1 MTTTPAR
8 RKAARED
15 IGRAMHSRAH
25 AYVLHYACGGF
36 ESPDRRITAI
46 AARNLGTGTTQSFE
60 LDTALRRAGCD
71 PLSATSQDLDRAEK
85 AILDAF
91 YDFVAHNLTGTYW
104 LHWNMRNATFG
115 FLALENR
122 HRLLGGHPLG
132 IPDAQRVDLAARMV
146 DLYGDSYAA
155 IENRL
160 RSLASRNGLAM
171 SHLIDGADQAAALER
186 RDFATVDRSLLNRVD
201 LMYAI
206 ATKANEGTLKTHAG
220 AFDGLGG
227 HGGAITWVKEHPV
240 VAACAAA
247 APVFAAVIGAVKLW
261 GLFSGHA

>member
-91 YDFVAHNLTGTYW
+91 YDFVAHNLNGTYW

-132 IPDAQRVDLAARMV
+132 RHPHRRQRPAAGLVPLRQRAGAHARHRLYRRGAHRHPPSRRTAAR
-146 DLYGDSYAA
+146 
-155 IENRL
+155 
-160 RSLASRNGLAM
+160 AS
-171 SHLIDGADQAAALER
+171 GAGI
-186 RDFATVDRSLLNRVD
+186 S
-201 LMYAI
+201 
-206 ATKANEGTLKTHAG
+206 
-220 AFDGLGG
+220 
-227 HGGAITWVKEHPV
+227 
-240 VAACAAA
+240 
-247 APVFAAVIGAVKLW
+247 
-261 GLFSGHA
+261 SGR

>member
-15 IGRAMHSRAH
+15 IGRAMLSRSH
-25 AYVLHYACGGF
+25 AYLLHYACEGF
-36 ESPDRRITAI
+36 ETPLRRITAI
-46 AARNLGTGTTQSFE
+46 AARNLGTGATQSFE
-60 LDTALRRAGCD
+60 LETALRRAGCD
-71 PLSATSQDLDRAEK
+71 QLTATPDELDRGEK

-91 YDFVAHNLTGTYW
+91 YDFVAHNLNGTYW

-122 HRLLGGHPLG
+122 HRLLGGQPLP

-146 DLYGDSYAA
+146 DLYGDNYAD

-171 SHLIDGADQAAALER
+171 KHLVDGADQAAALAR
-186 RDFATVDRSLLNRVD
+186 RDFATVDRSVLNRVD

-220 AFDGLGG
+220 MFDGLGG
-227 HGGAITWVKEHPV
+227 LGGTVAWIKEHPA

-247 APVFAAVIGAVKLW
+247 APVFGTIAGAVKLW
-261 GLFSGHA
+261 GAFSGYA

>member
-15 IGRAMHSRAH
+15 IGRALHSRSH
-25 AYVLHYACGGF
+25 AYVLHYACEGF
-36 ESPDRRITAI
+36 ETPDRRITAV
-46 AARNLGTGTTQSFE
+46 AARNLGTGVTQSFE
-60 LDTALRRAGCD
+60 LETALRRAGRD
-71 PLSATSQDLDRAEK
+71 PLTATAQDLDQAEK
-85 AILDAF
+85 AVLDAF
-91 YDFVAHNLTGTYW
+91 YDFAAHNLNGTYW

-122 HRLLGGHPLG
+122 HRLLGGQPVA
-132 IPDAQRVDLAARMV
+132 IPDAQRLDLAARMV
-146 DLYGDSYAA
+146 DLYGDGYAE

-171 SHLIDGADQAAALER
+171 KHLIDGADQAAALAR
-186 RDFATVDRSLLNRVD
+186 RDFAAVDRSLLNRVD

-220 AFDGLGG
+220 LFDGLGG
-227 HGGAITWVKEHPV
+227 LGGAIAWIKGHPV
-240 VAACAAA
+240 VAACAAM
-247 APVFAAVIGAVKLW
+247 APVFGAIIGAAKLW
-261 GLFSGHA
+261 GLVQGHA